1 MGQSIS
7 IKEVRISIK
16 EVLNI
21 TQYNGQ
27 VVLLISRMFVKVYFT
42 VLHIVYVQ
50 INVREHQGAIKNGQT
65 RKIKTKT
72 QHNNSIPTR
81 IYQ

>member
-1 MGQSIS
+1 
-7 IKEVRISIK
+7 
-16 EVLNI
+16 
-21 TQYNGQ
+21 
-27 VVLLISRMFVKVYFT
+27 MFVKVYFT

-72 QHNNSIPTR
+72 QHNNSILNDKKYDTPWPEAS
-81 IYQ
+81 